1 VGHLIIDG
9 RIAACAEIIS
19 ANVAVIFG
27 EEFMMVPVE
36 CLAVPMYCF
45 AS

>member
-1 VGHLIIDG
+1 MGHLIIDG
-9 RIAACAEIIS
+9 RITAWAEIVS
-19 ANVAVIFG
+19 ANVAVIFR

-36 CLAVPMYCF
+36 CLALPMYCF